1 MLSIIHCSQSVR
13 PGEPRRGRIHYS
25 LLYRMQ
31 KRILIL
37 FVFLLSF
44 QTYAQVIPPK
54 DLPTLLTERDKL
66 YKDYVYYRDQKSSFW
81 GTQSKKD
88 LNRVIDV
95 LKGIIAK
102 DTEIVETVRVQGL
115 RKESSLIGQSREITD
130 RIYALNAEVEKL
142 NTQLG
147 QQRRKVKEAQE
158 NLEEAENGRFSF
170 MVLSI
175 LLGLTS
181 LGLFFY
187 RRKARS

>member
-1 MLSIIHCSQSVR
+1 
-13 PGEPRRGRIHYS
+13 
-25 LLYRMQ
+25 MQ
-31 KRILIL
+31 KRILVL
-37 FVFLLSF
+37 LLFLLSF
-44 QTYAQVIPPK
+44 QTYAQVRPPK
-54 DLPTLLTERDKL
+54 DLSTLLTERDKL

-95 LKGIIAK
+95 LKEIIAK

-147 QQRRKVKEAQE
+147 QQRKKLKEAQE
-158 NLEEAENGRFSF
+158 SLEEAENSRFSF

-175 LLGLTS
+175 LLGLVS

-187 RRKARS
+187 RRKVRS

>member
-1 MLSIIHCSQSVR
+1 
-13 PGEPRRGRIHYS
+13 
-25 LLYRMQ
+25 MQ